1 MEIRTIGDGDI
12 ARCAEIYNYYIENT
26 TVTFEEAPLS
36 AEEFGGRVAR
46 IKKEYPY
53 FVAEL
58 DGVVVGYA
66 YLDKYNERSAYR
78 YTADLSVYL
87 DKNRVAKGTG
97 SLLYERI
104 ERAAGDMGIR
114 NIVSLVTEENEHSKA
129 FHTRHGFDTVGTLS
143 KVGIK
148 FGRWLDVVLFQKKI
162 L

>member
-36 AEEFGGRVAR
+36 AEEFGERVAR

-66 YLDKYNERSAYR
+66 YLDKYNER
-78 YTADLSVYL
+78 
-87 DKNRVAKGTG
+87 
-97 SLLYERI
+97 
-104 ERAAGDMGIR
+104 
-114 NIVSLVTEENEHSKA
+114 
-129 FHTRHGFDTVGTLS
+129 
-143 KVGIK
+143 
-148 FGRWLDVVLFQKKI
+148 
-162 L
+162 

>member
-1 MEIRTIGDGDI
+1 MKIRAIADSDI

-36 AEEFGGRVAR
+36 EKEFGERAAR
-46 IKKEYPY
+46 IKKDYPY
-53 FVAEL
+53 IVAEQ

-87 DKNRVAKGTG
+87 DKSCVAKGTG
-97 SLLYERI
+97 SRLYESI
-104 ERAAGDMGIR
+104 EAMAADIGIR
-114 NIVSLVTEENEHSKA
+114 SIVSLVTGENEPSVV
-129 FHTRHGFDTVGTLS
+129 FHKKHGFDRVGILS

-162 L
+162 

>member
-26 TVTFEEAPLS
+26 TVTFEETPLS
-36 AEEFGGRVAR
+36 AEEFGGRVAH
-46 IKKEYPY
+46 IKKDYPY

-87 DKNRVAKGTG
+87 DKDCVAKGMG
-97 SLLYERI
+97 SLLYESI
-104 ERAAGDMGIR
+104 ERAACDMGIR
-114 NIVSLVTEENEHSKA
+114 NIVSLVTEENEPSKA
-129 FHTRHGFDTVGTLS
+129 FHARHGFDTVGTLS

>member
-1 MEIRTIGDGDI
+1 M
-12 ARCAEIYNYYIENT
+12 
-26 TVTFEEAPLS
+26 
-36 AEEFGGRVAR
+36 
-46 IKKEYPY
+46 
-53 FVAEL
+53 AEL

-87 DKNRVAKGTG
+87 DKNCVAKGTG
-97 SLLYERI
+97 SLLYERV

-143 KVGIK
+143 KVGVK

>member
-1 MEIRTIGDGDI
+1 M
-12 ARCAEIYNYYIENT
+12 
-26 TVTFEEAPLS
+26 
-36 AEEFGGRVAR
+36 
-46 IKKEYPY
+46 
-53 FVAEL
+53 AEL

-87 DKNRVAKGTG
+87 DKNCVAKGTG

-114 NIVSLVTEENEHSKA
+114 NIVSLVTEENEHSKE

-143 KVGIK
+143 KVGVK